1 MIICLYFPLSLFF
14 SVFLRRES
22 IAISGKCTRKQQI
35 FSFCHFLM
43 HCIHFPRRSGDPT
56 FEGTQ
61 LIFWIV
67 MLRVYIS
74 WSLKKWRRTMNR
86 GRAKTDSRNAEIKV
100 DSVLTTVFIYL
111 YKSDRIILIWQTQFS
126 KTRTCFQNPNWLTI
140 NIPSKLKLPLMATS
154 LILALFRQSNL
165 KTEPRDDMRNHFRS
179 AEEIFGNE

>member
-35 FSFCHFLM
+35 FSFW
-43 HCIHFPRRSGDPT
+43 RSGDPT